1 MHQKVNWREL
11 INQLRKEL
19 NYVEGVLENSSY
31 NEEVRLI
38 VTRGFIMNFADSL
51 YKGENTND

>member
-19 NYVEGVLENSSY
+19 NYIEGVLENSSY

-51 YKGENTND
+51 YEGEN